1 VTDGQQFDTPKYGGR
16 CSLEHTRCQA
26 GGASRIVIGA
36 SWTGHTLLPMA
47 TILVVDDDPKIREL
61 LRLYVAREG
70 HRVIHAG
77 DGPEALEAAARV
89 RPDLVLLDVML
100 PGLDGF
106 EVCRRLR
113 DDGAEMPILLLTARS
128 GDSDKVIGLDTGA
141 DDYIVKPFS
150 PRELMARVRAQLRR
164 HRPRNPDEPA
174 LASDGLF
181 LDPGA
186 VEVRLDGR
194 VVDLTP
200 FEFRI
205 LHRLMQRPGRVFN
218 RDELI
223 DAIHGD
229 DDPGITDRTIDVH
242 LGRLRRKLGDNASA
256 PRFVATVRSVGYK
269 FTAPVER
276 RPSPTAA

>member
-1 VTDGQQFDTPKYGGR
+1 
-16 CSLEHTRCQA
+16 
-26 GGASRIVIGA
+26 
-36 SWTGHTLLPMA
+36 MA

-70 HRVIHAG
+70 HRVIHAA

-174 LASDGLF
+174 LASNGLV

-194 VVDLTP
+194 VVELTP

-242 LGRLRRKLGDNASA
+242 LGRLRRKLGDDAAA

-269 FTAPVER
+269 FIGTVER